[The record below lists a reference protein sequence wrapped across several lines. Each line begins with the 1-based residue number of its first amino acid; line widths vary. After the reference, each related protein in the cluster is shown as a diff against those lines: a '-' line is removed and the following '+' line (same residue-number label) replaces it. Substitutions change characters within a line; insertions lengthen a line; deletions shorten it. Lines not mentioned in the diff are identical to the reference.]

1 MGQLEPSVTA
11 HDAALAA
18 KHVASGEAALY
29 EGDLVASINHLRQAL
44 RLVPGDVAIMRQLG
58 EALAANADTV
68 GAEAILAEAA
78 RIAPGDAAVLVDL
91 AHVRQL
97 LGDRTGARLAIEQA
111 AVQSDAAAIRVDQVR
126 LYESL
131 GETHLAVA
139 TLAEVVRA
147 TPTPA
152 LLVDLARLY
161 LELEQYADADEAFR
175 RLGALGPEQE
185 LLALHGR
192 IWSQIK
198 RRDWR
203 SALGLALH
211 AARLDRFNL
220 TTALLS
226 YAGDRLFTR
235 LPSDEIAARESQ
247 LEARFTAELHE
258 HAENSGTEDAI
269 MPAGTGED

>member
-11 HDAALAA
+11 HGAARAVE
-18 KHVASGEAALY
+18 HVASGEAALN
-29 EGDLVASINHLRQAL
+29 EGDLVEAINHFRQAL
-44 RLVPGDVAIMRQLG
+44 QILPGDVAIMRQLG
-58 EALAANADTV
+58 GALAANDNTTR
-68 GAEAILAEAA
+68 AEVILAEAA

-111 AVQSDAAAIRVDQVR
+111 AEQSDAAAVRVDQVR

-139 TLAEVVRA
+139 TLAEVVQV
-147 TPTPA
+147 TPTSA
-152 LLVDLARLY
+152 LLNDLARLY
-161 LELEQYADADEAFR
+161 LELEQYADADKTFR

-198 RRDWR
+198 RGDWR

-235 LPSDEIAARESQ
+235 LPSDEIAVRESQ
-247 LEARFTAELHE
+247 LEARFMAELRE
-258 HAENSGTEDAI
+258 HAESSGVEDII
-269 MPAGTGED
+269 MPAGTEED